1 MKIKQ
6 KVKYAYYISG
16 IAVAMF
22 IAMLHSISMINPENN
37 DWPGYI
43 IAAFVLWVGINWPE
57 WAGFWK
63 ISDD

>member
-1 MKIKQ
+1 MRTHENQTESQIR
-6 KVKYAYYISG
+6 I
-16 IAVAMF
+16 
-22 IAMLHSISMINPENN
+22 LHIWYSCSYVHCHASMINPENN